1 MGVRTREVS
10 CVSTAGTHW
19 TWNEGSS
26 LSCVLGLVD
35 VVRGR
40 FASCVLLDMQKSIR
54 KGLDLFLLLG
64 RKKET
69 IESVEGHSLTCSKAK
84 RTGDPGVFEPLSL
97 LIAL

>member
-40 FASCVLLDMQKSIR
+40 FASCVLLDMQEEHQKRARSLSFAWQK
-54 KGLDLFLLLG
+54 KGDN
-64 RKKET
+64 
-69 IESVEGHSLTCSKAK
+69 
-84 RTGDPGVFEPLSL
+84 
-97 LIAL
+97 